1 MSAHSLR
8 PLYSTAVQ
16 HRCTGTGTVIPT
28 GILLAVLLVS
38 YGNKSQY
45 HSSVSPRNKSL
56 RTVTG
61 MKSSPL
67 PSPIHELEACSTT
80 YFPSMAMRAF
90 GFALRIS
97 RSKSTVDAATCPA
110 SPRILARLLALI
122 RDSGACRQ
130 RGCKRYR

>member
-67 PSPIHELEACSTT
+67 PFQFSTLGVLRHISHPWSCGPLASHSESRAASLLLTPQHALHRQESWPGSSP
-80 YFPSMAMRAF
+80 
-90 GFALRIS
+90 
-97 RSKSTVDAATCPA
+97 
-110 SPRILARLLALI
+110 
-122 RDSGACRQ
+122 
-130 RGCKRYR
+130 